1 MIIRYL
7 ATKQMT
13 PRPGQ
18 RYATEYYKMRRD
30 QRNKLRDFIV
40 DVAQEL
46 FHAWDADRQAEI
58 EAHQPL
64 RGFKRLS
71 EQNRSLYDIVVE
83 QLTEALGT
91 KRNGDPKD
99 FAVAPIARWNKI
111 FHDTEYEIELE
122 LEYSARPNTFHKLY
136 EELL

>member
-13 PRPGQ
+13 PREGQ
-18 RYATEYYKMRRD
+18 KFATEYYKMRRE
-30 QRNKLRDFIV
+30 QRNRLRDHIILCC
-40 DVAQEL
+40 QEL
-46 FHAWDADRQAEI
+46 LTAWDADEDQERYS
-58 EAHQPL
+58 HRPL
-64 RGFKRLS
+64 TGFKRLN
-71 EQNRSLYDIVVE
+71 EQNRSLYDIVTE
-83 QLTEALGT
+83 QLEEALAV

-111 FHDTEYEIELE
+111 FEDTDYEIIMQMEH
-122 LEYSARPNTFHKLY
+122 SARPNTFHKLY